1 MQGLIQTIGTRKTGR
16 MMRARIVSVVG
27 VRVIVAEVGAVPV
40 VGVIVRHCFPY
51 RIGPIIGVSGNTGW
65 YILFL

>member
-1 MQGLIQTIGTRKTGR
+1 

-27 VRVIVAEVGAVPV
+27 VRVIVAEVGAEVR
-40 VGVIVRHCFPY
+40 VIVRHCFPY